1 VNPSPPTRL
10 WLADLRADA
19 LHRLL
24 RSPRGRV
31 ETVEEIPSL
40 SELFTWP
47 RRQIELAIDQLV
59 SDGRIV
65 EDARGRLVVRKALRL
80 PGHAG

>member
-1 VNPSPPTRL
+1 MSTRL
-10 WLADLRADA
+10 SLSAMRADA
-19 LHRLL
+19 LYRLL
-24 RSPRGRV
+24 RSSRGRV
-31 ETVEEIPSL
+31 ETVEEIPGL

-65 EDARGRLVVRKALRL
+65 EDAHGKLIVAERA
-80 PGHAG
+80 